1 MRVFIDEQVFE
12 KVNTFYYAAMQNH
25 ITLTK
30 ETVDRKIWR
39 MEKGLQT
46 LSRMQGFRRA
56 WLKHEWIEQ
65 EWHEFLCEGFVFA
78 YEVCEDETTGEQFVW
93 VRDVVHGSLYH

>member
-46 LSRMQGFRRA
+46 LSRMQGFRKS
-56 WLKHEWIEQ
+56 WLKQEWIEQ
-65 EWHEFLCEGFVFA
+65 EWQEFLCEGFVFA

-93 VRDVVHGSLYH
+93 VRDVVHESLYH